1 VLPNLAVHNT
11 RMTPPPTLD
20 AAHLHLSR
28 DPVMAGLI
36 ELHGPLPPLVP
47 ATDPFA
53 ALVRAVLGQQLS
65 VKAAAAIAL
74 RLDAALHG
82 SESPAPGYDP
92 ARLLA
97 LPPETLRGLGLS
109 WAKVRTVRAAAE
121 SHLSGQIDFAH
132 LNILPDEKVMAA
144 LLPLPGI
151 GRWTAEMFLMFSLAR
166 PDVFSLGDLGLRRG
180 LEHFYPAL
188 KAQEADTQIA
198 EWAPHRTLAA
208 RYLWLARP

>member
-1 VLPNLAVHNT
+1 VT
-11 RMTPPPTLD
+11 TPPDLDLSQLD

-36 ELHGPLPPLVP
+36 GQHGPLAPLSP
-47 ATDPFA
+47 AADPFT

-65 VKAAAAIAL
+65 VKAAASIAA
-74 RLDAALHG
+74 RLETATA
-82 SESPAPGYDP
+82 STP

-97 LPPETLRGLGLS
+97 LPPEDLRGLGLS
-109 WAKVRTVRAAAE
+109 LAKVRTVRALADAA
-121 SHLSGQIDFAH
+121 LSGQIDFGH
-132 LNILPDEKVMAA
+132 LGTLPDEEVVQA

-180 LEHFYPAL
+180 LEHFYPGQDA
-188 KAQEADTQIA
+188 
-198 EWAPHRTLAA
+198 APLLSLWSPQRTLAA
-208 RYLWLARP
+208 RYLWLAWP

>member
-1 VLPNLAVHNT
+1 
-11 RMTPPPTLD
+11 MTYPLD

-36 ELHGPLPPLVP
+36 ELHGSLPPLLP
-47 ATDPFA
+47 AADPFA

-74 RLDAALHG
+74 RLDAALRGG
-82 SESPAPGYDP
+82 SESPTPGCDP

-109 WAKVRTVRAAAE
+109 WAKVRTVRATAE

-132 LNILPDEKVMAA
+132 LNILPDEEVMTA

-188 KAQEADTQIA
+188 SAAEYEKQIA
-198 EWAPHRTLAA
+198 TWAPHRTLAA

>member
-1 VLPNLAVHNT
+1 MT
-11 RMTPPPTLD
+11 TPPDLD
-20 AAHLHLSR
+20 LPILDVAHRHLVR

-36 ELHGPLPPLVP
+36 ELHGPLVPLSP
-47 ATDPFA
+47 AADPLT

-65 VKAAAAIAL
+65 VKAAASIAA
-74 RLDAALHG
+74 RLEAAT
-82 SESPAPGYDP
+82 AYDP

-97 LPPETLRGLGLS
+97 LPPEDLRGLGLS
-109 WAKVRTVRAAAE
+109 WAKVRIVRAISDAA
-121 SHLSGQIDFAH
+121 LSGQIDFAH
-132 LNILPDEKVMAA
+132 LGTLPDEQVVTA

-180 LEHFYPAL
+180 LEHFYPVQDAGEL
-188 KAQEADTQIA
+188 LRR
-198 EWAPHRTLAA
+198 WSPHRTLAA